1 MFHARTVLAFTVV
14 AMTSLLPYNLFM
26 NAHEYFYYKLRNVTD
41 MRGMEE
47 DDLIKAMSGPYYWNQ
62 SRLGGTEP
70 TTELQRTYE
79 GWFTVTS
86 GVACILGSLLNTV
99 ATNKL
104 SNGFRVL
111 TGHAIVLL
119 SLMPTLLYTFI
130 DTDEDQPHFFWL
142 SMFFSSVSSFGSM
155 GLIGAGITGL
165 AATFP
170 ESYMQMVMIGQAVA
184 GICTSLLS
192 IVCQAATAN
201 AILNGR
207 IYFGLA
213 FIWTLFSVL
222 CYFCLVRSSYAKEI
236 IERADDNDRLLLED
250 EDDGEE
256 VDFVE
261 RDDDQAVISLTPM
274 DSPPLF
280 DGWGEILEQSRPDM
294 VCTMF
299 VLAVTIAVFPA
310 VASLVRTETMN
321 ETWRAYFSSICCFL
335 LFNCCDAMGR
345 VFASRVSISRSQLQK
360 FSLARL
366 LLIPLII
373 VCDVQPRFHSPT
385 LIRNDAIFILLNMTL
400 ALSHGFCFTHA
411 YVMGVK
417 SVEPA
422 LRETAGS
429 MMSLACVLAALIG
442 SMIGVGLV
450 AII

>member
-41 MRGMEE
+41 LAGMEGE
-47 DDLIKAMSGPYYWNQ
+47 ELKSAMKERYRNQ
-62 SRLGGTEP
+62 SRLAGTEP

-119 SLMPTLLYTFI
+119 SLMPTLFYTFI
-130 DTDEDQPHFFWL
+130 DTDGDQSHFFWL
-142 SMFFSSVSSFGSM
+142 SMFFSSISSFGSM

-201 AILNGR
+201 AIVNGR

-222 CYFCLVRSSYAKEI
+222 CYFLLVRSTYAKEI
-236 IERADDNDRLLLED
+236 IERAEDGDRLL
-250 EDDGEE
+250 DGEE
-256 VDFVE
+256 EDERDEVDYVE
-261 RDDDQAVISLTPM
+261 RENDQVISLTPM
-274 DSPPLF
+274 DSSPLF
-280 DGWGEILEQSRPDM
+280 DGWGEILEQTRPDM
-294 VCTMF
+294 ACAMF
-299 VLAVTIAVFPA
+299 ILIVTLAAFPA
-310 VASLVRTETMN
+310 VASQVTTETLN
-321 ETWRAYFSSICCFL
+321 ETWRAYYSSICCFL

-345 VFASRVSISRSQLQK
+345 VFASRVNISRNMLQK
-360 FSLARL
+360 LSLARL
-366 LLIPLII
+366 LLVPLII
-373 VCDVQPRFHSPT
+373 VCDVHPRFHSPT

-411 YVMGVK
+411 YVKGVQ

-429 MMSLACVLAALIG
+429 MLSLACVAAALIG
-442 SMIGVGLV
+442 SMVGVGIV
-450 AII
+450 AIV

>member
-1 MFHARTVLAFTVV
+1 MFHGRTVLSFTVV

-41 MRGMEE
+41 MKGTEE
-47 DDLIKAMSGPYYWNQ
+47 DLYSAVTRGYWNL
-62 SRLGGTEP
+62 SRYGSEP

-119 SLMPTLLYTFI
+119 SLMPTLFYTFI
-130 DTDEDQPHFFWL
+130 DTDEDQSHFFWL
-142 SMFFSSVSSFGSM
+142 SMFFSSISSFGSM

-207 IYFGLA
+207 IYFAIA
-213 FIWTLFSVL
+213 FIWTVFSIL

-236 IERADDNDRLLLED
+236 IERAEDHDRLLD
-250 EDDGEE
+250 SHEDDREE
-256 VDFVE
+256 VDYADE
-261 RDDDQAVISLTPM
+261 NDQAVISLTPI
-274 DSPPLF
+274 DSSPLF
-280 DGWGEILEQSRPDM
+280 DGWGDIMEQMRGDMGCAMFILI
-294 VCTMF
+294 VT
-299 VLAVTIAVFPA
+299 LAAFPA
-310 VASLVRTETMN
+310 VASQVRTETLN

-345 VFASRVSISRSQLQK
+345 IFASRVNISRSQLHK

-366 LLIPLII
+366 ILVPLIV

-411 YVMGVK
+411 YVKGVQEYGV
-417 SVEPA
+417 SNRPFVRQPVA
-422 LRETAGS
+422 CSPLR
-429 MMSLACVLAALIG
+429 V
-442 SMIGVGLV
+442 
-450 AII
+450 